1 MTTENKA
8 LVRRVFESCF
18 NQHNLDLY
26 PQFYSECVVQHTPA
40 LGELRGLEHRHS
52 LASSFGAFPDAHWEV
67 EDQIA
72 EGDKV
77 VSRWSFIGTHRGT
90 FMGIA
95 PTERQLTMT
104 GICID
109 RIVDGKIVE
118 EWEEWDTMGM
128 MQDLGVIPVETSV
141 GDMVAP

>member
-1 MTTENKA
+1 MTTENKGF
-8 LVRRVFESCF
+8 VRRMFELCL
-18 NQHNLDLY
+18 NQHDLDIY
-26 PQFYSECVVQHTPA
+26 PQFYSECFVQHTTA

-52 LASSFGAFPDAHWEV
+52 LASEFAAFPDAHWNV

-77 VSRWSFIGTHRGT
+77 VSRWSFVGTHRGT

-95 PTERQLTMT
+95 PTEKQVIMS

-128 MQDLGVIPVETSV
+128 MQALGVVPMETSV
-141 GDMVAP
+141 GDLVAP